1 MKTIL
6 THRTLLLF
14 ILLIGSTSL
23 FAQKESGLKESA
35 PVKQQSSTNFSDAEK
50 ETIKKNA
57 ELKEQKAKESAIYQ
71 KYLGVFSPYDPEYAD
86 KKTKLFNEDRES
98 YDQMKRELQEVQK
111 HEPVVIEIKEIT
123 RSEYENL
130 PVEQKRRI
138 DAHPERFKIID

>member
-14 ILLIGSTSL
+14 ILLFGSASL
-23 FAQKESGLKESA
+23 FAQNESGLKESA
-35 PVKQQSSTNFSDAEK
+35 PIKVQSNTTFSDVEK